1 MSKVS
6 TEYQKAVN
14 DCKRIMSELYDE
26 HGDYSE
32 VETVYFKFCE
42 RAGELLRQKRK
53 EEKQ

>member
-1 MSKVS
+1 MSKVL

-14 DCKRIMSELYDE
+14 DCKHIMSVLYE
-26 HGDYSE
+26 VYGDYSE
-32 VETVYFKFCE
+32 VETVYFEFCE